1 MWNQKKK
8 HNIQD
13 LKDPSKN
20 NTQMK
25 DCKMQEKRRYKPGMG
40 DEQKTVQETAEETLG
55 WKEPEQVNGL
65 TKNVQI

>member
-1 MWNQKKK
+1 
-8 HNIQD
+8 
-13 LKDPSKN
+13 
-20 NTQMK
+20 MK